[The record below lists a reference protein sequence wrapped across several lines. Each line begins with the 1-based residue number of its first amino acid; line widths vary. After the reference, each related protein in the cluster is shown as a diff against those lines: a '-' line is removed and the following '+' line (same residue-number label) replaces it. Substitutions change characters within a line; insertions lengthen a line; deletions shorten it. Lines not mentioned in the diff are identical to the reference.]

1 MSVILVV
8 DDDPTVRMIA
18 IELLTHAGHQVFEAE
33 DGDEALKQVAAIAF
47 DLVVLDMLMPNK
59 DGLETI
65 VELRRRRPHM
75 QILAISSG
83 GRMEAGQL
91 LRMALVF
98 GADETMAKPLR
109 AALFNE
115 TVSRLLSQARSDPD
129 PASLAA
135 RLTAAAAGGGSA
147 D

>member
-1 MSVILVV
+1 MANILIV

-18 IELLTHAGHQVFEAE
+18 GEILTTAGHQVAEAG
-33 DGDEALKQVAAIAF
+33 DGDEALRKVAATPF

-65 VELRRRRPHM
+65 AELRGRRPRM
-75 QILAISSG
+75 KVLAISSG

-109 AALFNE
+109 SDALTE
-115 TVSRLLSQARSDPD
+115 AVSRLLSMPKTDT
-129 PASLAA
+129 PAA
-135 RLTAAAAGGGSA
+135 
-147 D
+147 

>member
-1 MSVILVV
+1 MANILVV

-18 IELLTHAGHQVFEAE
+18 NEILTTAGHQVSEAG
-33 DGDEALKQVAAIAF
+33 DGDEALQKVAATPF

-65 VELRRRRPHM
+65 AELRGRRPRM
-75 QILAISSG
+75 RVLAISSG

-109 AALFNE
+109 SEALTE
-115 TVSRLLSQARSDPD
+115 AVSRLLAMPRTDT
-129 PASLAA
+129 PAM
-135 RLTAAAAGGGSA
+135 
-147 D
+147 

>member
-1 MSVILVV
+1 MASILVV

-18 IELLTHAGHQVFEAE
+18 GEILTAAGHEVSEAG
-33 DGDEALKQVAAIAF
+33 DGEEALRKVAETPF

-65 VELRRRRPHM
+65 ADLRGRRPRM
-75 QILAISSG
+75 RILAISSG
-83 GRMEAGQL
+83 GRMDPGQL

-109 AALFNE
+109 SEVLTE
-115 TVSRLLSQARSDPD
+115 TVSRLLAMPR
-129 PASLAA
+129 AEA
-135 RLTAAAAGGGSA
+135 
-147 D
+147 

>member
-1 MSVILVV
+1 MANILVV

-18 IELLTHAGHQVFEAE
+18 SEILTTAGHQVSEAG
-33 DGDEALKQVAAIAF
+33 DGDEALQKVAATPF

-65 VELRRRRPHM
+65 SELRGRRPRM
-75 QILAISSG
+75 RVLAISSG

-109 AALFNE
+109 KEALTE
-115 TVSRLLSQARSDPD
+115 AVSRLLAMPRVDAP
-129 PASLAA
+129 PAA
-135 RLTAAAAGGGSA
+135 
-147 D
+147 

>member
-1 MSVILVV
+1 MSAILVV

-18 IELLTHAGHQVFEAE
+18 VELLTRAGHQVSEAE
-33 DGDEALKQVAAIAF
+33 DGDEALKRVAAGVF

-65 VELRRRRPHM
+65 VELRRCRPQM
-75 QILAISSG
+75 RILAISSG

-109 AALFNE
+109 AEPFQEA
-115 TVSRLLSQARSDPD
+115 VSRLLSQSRTDPD
-129 PASLAA
+129 TESVAT
-135 RLTAAAAGGGSA
+135 RLKAAGSGGSA

>member
-1 MSVILVV
+1 MAHILVV

-18 IELLTHAGHQVFEAE
+18 GEILTAAGHQVSEAD
-33 DGDEALKQVAAIAF
+33 DGDAALKQVAATAV

-65 VELRRRRPHM
+65 AGLRSCRPAVR
-75 QILAISSG
+75 ILAISSG
-83 GRMEAGQL
+83 GRMDPGHL

-109 AALFNE
+109 SEALIE
-115 TVSRLLSQARSDPD
+115 TVARLLATPRPEAN
-129 PASLAA
+129 PGA
-135 RLTAAAAGGGSA
+135 
-147 D
+147 

>member
-1 MSVILVV
+1 MARILVV

-18 IELLTHAGHQVFEAE
+18 GEILTGAGHEVAEAA
-33 DGDEALKQVAAIAF
+33 DGDEALKQVGEIPF

-65 VELRRRRPHM
+65 AELRGRRPPM
-75 QILAISSG
+75 RILAISSG
-83 GRMEAGQL
+83 GRMDAGQL

-109 AALFNE
+109 SEALTE
-115 TVSRLLSQARSDPD
+115 AVSRLLAMPKSGA
-129 PASLAA
+129 
-135 RLTAAAAGGGSA
+135 
-147 D
+147 

>member
-1 MSVILVV
+1 MANILVV

-18 IELLTHAGHQVFEAE
+18 SEILTRAGHEVSEAM
-33 DGDEALKQVAAIAF
+33 DGDDALKQVSEIPF

-65 VELRRRRPHM
+65 AELRGRRPPM
-75 QILAISSG
+75 RILAISSG
-83 GRMEAGQL
+83 GRMDAGQL

-109 AALFNE
+109 SDALTE
-115 TVSRLLSQARSDPD
+115 AVSRLLAMPKS
-129 PASLAA
+129 AA
-135 RLTAAAAGGGSA
+135 
-147 D
+147 

>member
-1 MSVILVV
+1 MSAILVV

-18 IELLTHAGHQVFEAE
+18 AELLTMAGHQVSEAE
-33 DGDEALKQVAAIAF
+33 DGDEALKRVAAGAF

-65 VELRRRRPHM
+65 AELRRCRPQM
-75 QILAISSG
+75 RILAISSG

-109 AALFNE
+109 AEPFQEA
-115 TVSRLLSQARSDPD
+115 VSRLLSQSRTDPD
-129 PASLAA
+129 MESVAT
-135 RLTAAAAGGGSA
+135 RLRAAGSGGSA